1 MNKIDKYIE
10 AFDEAGNIGNDAF
23 VVPPQNDLDKQER
36 DHLMK
41 EYLQNKKEK
50 ASQKG

>member
-1 MNKIDKYIE
+1 MHKIDKYIE
-10 AFDEAGNIGNDAF
+10 AFEEAGNIGNGAF
-23 VVPPQNDLDKQER
+23 VVPPQNDLDKC
-36 DHLMK
+36 LMK